1 MALDFPAFPV
11 DGQVFGSYVWL
22 ASKGV
27 WQSREESAAPAV
39 VSPVPPTS
47 PTPGDI
53 WVDSS
58 DGISYVYYNDGSSSQ
73 WIEMIS
79 SGVVSL
85 ASKADLEYV
94 NSIDSRVSDV
104 ESSDLG
110 QNSRLNSLEA
120 NVSTILDQSGYYT
133 RQFITEID
141 TTNRSFGTGWT
152 LVYTG
157 ANRTG
162 FKAGSKIRFTY
173 QIPFRNESSSWG
185 GAYTEP
191 QVSFNNSSWVSLGSS
206 GYDGNVMQLNSPSIA
221 TYSKSIFIDPAL
233 QSVTG
238 DFQFRFRFYC
248 KAYDGTTLW
257 NQSHDINATSATVT
271 NAAGINLLGHYAT
284 FHIEELAVIA

>member
-1 MALDFPAFPV
+1 MALDFPANPS
-11 DGQVFGSYVWL
+11 DGEVFGSYVWST
-22 ASKGV
+22 SKGV
-27 WQSREESAAPAV
+27 WQAREESATVAV
-39 VSPVPPTS
+39 TSPVPPTS
-47 PTPGDI
+47 PNSGDI
-53 WVDSS
+53 WFDSS
-58 DGISYVYYNDGSSSQ
+58 DGISYVYYDDGNTGQ
-73 WIEMIS
+73 WVEMIS

-120 NVSTILDQSGYYT
+120 NVSTILNQSGYYT
-133 RQFITEID
+133 RQFIVETD
-141 TTNRSFGTGWT
+141 TADRSFGTGWT

-162 FKAGSKIRFTY
+162 FKAGSIIRFTY
-173 QIPFRNESSSWG
+173 QIPFRNESTSWG

-191 QVSFNNSSWVSLGSS
+191 QVSFNNSTWITLGSS
-206 GYDGNVMQLNSPSIA
+206 GYDGNVMELGSQSIA
-221 TYSKSIFIDPAL
+221 TYTKSILINPSL
-233 QSVTG
+233 QGVNT

-248 KAYDGTTLW
+248 RSYDGTALW
-257 NQSHDINATSATVT
+257 NQSHDINGVSGTAT
-271 NAAGINLLGHYAT
+271 NASGLNLLQHYAT